1 MLIYYLKIKKEV
13 SMNEFRVMK
22 KNVIYATFAGMLTLA
37 SAYAT
42 ATDSAIVVNVDN
54 FNKAQTDHE
63 FAGTL
68 KMTGGINKFVHNRA
82 PTPVD
87 KQNVIRMN
95 RDTLYSMAVIDI
107 SKGAT
112 VTLPNAGKRYMSLM
126 IVNNNGY
133 VNKVFYGAGPHKLT
147 MEQFDTPFVF
157 AAVRTLANPEDK
169 ADLTKA
175 HKLQDQIKIEA
186 GSANTYVMP
195 NYDEASYKATLGPIL
210 ELSKGLKRYTHT
222 FGSKS
227 EVDPVHFMIGSA
239 SAWGGLP
246 DKDAQY
252 YNIQPNL
259 PVGNYELTVKDVPVK
274 GFWSISLY
282 NEQGYFQQNDLHS
295 YSLNN
300 LTAKPNSD
308 GSYTI
313 RFGGCTATTKNCLPI
328 MEGWNYSVRLYEPS
342 TAIIDGSWK
351 FPGPPVTR
359 SK

>member
-1 MLIYYLKIKKEV
+1 
-13 SMNEFRVMK
+13 MNEFRVMK

-126 IVNNNGY
+126 TVNNNGY
-133 VNKVFYGAGPHKLT
+133 VNKVFYGACKHKLT

-186 GSANTYVMP
+186 GSAQVYVMP

-259 PVGNYELTVKDVPVK
+259 PVGNYELTV
-274 GFWSISLY
+274 
-282 NEQGYFQQNDLHS
+282 NES
-295 YSLNN
+295 
-300 LTAKPNSD
+300 
-308 GSYTI
+308 
-313 RFGGCTATTKNCLPI
+313 
-328 MEGWNYSVRLYEPS
+328 PS
-342 TAIIDGSWK
+342 FS
-351 FPGPPVTR
+351 
-359 SK
+359 

>member
-1 MLIYYLKIKKEV
+1 
-13 SMNEFRVMK
+13 MK
-22 KNVIYATFAGMLTLA
+22 NLFLRTALA
-37 SAYAT
+37 SMCMLPLAAL
-42 ATDSAIVVNVDN
+42 AEDAIVVNVDN

-95 RDTLYSMAVIDI
+95 RDTLYSMAVVDI
-107 SKGAT
+107 SNGAT
-112 VTLPNAGKRYMSLM
+112 ITLPDAGKRYMSLM
-126 IVNNNGY
+126 LVNNDGY
-133 VNKVFYGAGPHKLT
+133 VNKVFYGAGAHKLT

-169 ADLTKA
+169 ADLAEA

-186 GSANTYVMP
+186 GSAQAYVLP
-195 NYDEASYKATLGPIL
+195 DYDEASYKATLGAVL
-210 ELSKGLKRYTHT
+210 ELAKGLKRYTRT
-222 FGSKS
+222 FGSRD

-252 YNIQPNL
+252 DNIEPKL

-274 GFWSISLY
+274 GILVDQPLQRARLFPEERPACLQS
-282 NEQGYFQQNDLHS
+282 EQSDRKAEQRWLLHGA
-295 YSLNN
+295 LWR
-300 LTAKPNSD
+300 LHGQHRELPAD
-308 GSYTI
+308 H
-313 RFGGCTATTKNCLPI
+313 GGLELQCAH
-328 MEGWNYSVRLYEPS
+328 V
-342 TAIIDGSWK
+342 
-351 FPGPPVTR
+351 
-359 SK
+359 